1 MSISDW
7 TGFMSMFFWLG
18 AQFPSVIFLYPI
30 IIFSHHSSSSQLLEN
45 FRRQSVE
52 GLALPFLA
60 NWLLGTI
67 YTPLAVHCNAKP

>member
-1 MSISDW
+1 MSVSDW

-18 AQFPSVIFLYPI
+18 AQFPYVIFLSPILFSYP
-30 IIFSHHSSSSQLLEN
+30 SSSQLLEN

-67 YTPLAVHCNAKP
+67 YTPLAVYYNTHP